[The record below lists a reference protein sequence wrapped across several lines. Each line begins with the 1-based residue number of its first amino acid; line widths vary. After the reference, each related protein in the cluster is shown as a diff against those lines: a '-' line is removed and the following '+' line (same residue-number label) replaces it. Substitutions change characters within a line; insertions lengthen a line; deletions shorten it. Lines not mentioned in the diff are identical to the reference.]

1 MGRAIVVRATWD
13 PEANVWV
20 VESDDLP
27 LVTEAASIDILME
40 KLPGLLQD
48 LLEDEEGDG
57 DEVEIPFELIARI
70 NERVR
75 IRSRTS

>member
-40 KLPGLLQD
+40 ELPGLLQD

-75 IRSRTS
+75 IRSRIS